1 MTNEI
6 GTSMAAVGRDAKF
19 RFFESLVETEK

>member
-1 MTNEI
+1 MTNKI
-6 GTSMAAVGRDAKF
+6 GTSMAAVGTDAKF

>member
-1 MTNEI
+1 MINEI
-6 GTSMAAVGRDAKF
+6 GTSMAAVGTDAKF